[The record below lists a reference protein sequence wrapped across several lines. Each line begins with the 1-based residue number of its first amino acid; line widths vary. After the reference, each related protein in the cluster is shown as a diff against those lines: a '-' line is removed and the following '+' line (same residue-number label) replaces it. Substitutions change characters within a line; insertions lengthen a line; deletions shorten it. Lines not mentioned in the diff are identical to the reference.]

1 MSQGIECL
9 KKTKLNVVTPKVGM
23 KAFSDF
29 DIDERLLKSIGI
41 IGWETPTQVQESL
54 FSLAL
59 EDKNVIARA
68 RTGSGKTGAYLIPII
83 NKVIGF
89 TSVSALFI
97 APTKELCIQIN
108 DLLVKL
114 LEPLPFLQSLN
125 LSDLA
130 MEERS
135 VWENVS
141 GLNLCV
147 LSVRPNFC
155 NVVRYLVLDEADLLL
170 SFGYEQEMRD
180 GESLPSK
187 YQCIMTSATVTDDMS
202 ALKALFMTGPV
213 FTIKLKE
220 GDLPDVDQLAQY
232 QITCLN
238 DHERF
243 TILVAMFKL
252 RLIVGKT
259 IIFVNNTN
267 RCYMTS
273 LVLRAFGLKSCVLNS
288 SMPANSR
295 FHVINQYNN
304 GAFDIIIASDAVDA
318 FGDDAVQSR
327 EVIIHEY
334 FQSSR
339 KDKESG
345 VSRGIDFHQ
354 VGNVV
359 NLDFPTST
367 DIYIHRVGRT
377 ARGRNKGTALSLC
390 TPEERVYLDAIQEDI
405 NKQMG
410 RKVIIP
416 YEIRI
421 KELDSFVLRVKE
433 VLSKCGKSTIKAAR
447 IQEIKLEMMRSARL
461 QSFFAKN
468 PREKTLL
475 ETSTRPTMVA
485 VHTTA
490 IADVPEYMVPKSLR
504 GISYSKA
511 KPGKKRR
518 QKLQGKSSNQKVF
531 NRRKNDP
538 LSNFKI

>member
-1 MSQGIECL
+1 
-9 KKTKLNVVTPKVGM
+9 M

-41 IGWETPTQVQESL
+41 IGWESPTQVQESL

-89 TSVSALFI
+89 ISSDSKFFGGPTALFI

-141 GLNLCV
+141 RRFLKYWGLY
-147 LSVRPNFC
+147 R
-155 NVVRYLVLDEADLLL
+155 LDVPDFI
-170 SFGYEQEMRD
+170 SIKK
-180 GESLPSK
+180 SLPSK

-202 ALKALFMTGPV
+202 PLKTLFMTGPV

-220 GDLPDVDQLAQY
+220 GDLPNVDQLAQY

-259 IIFVNNTN
+259 IIFVNDTN

-318 FGDDAVQSR
+318 FGDDSVQSR
-327 EVIIHEY
+327 ELYLGKYCFFCSWLLFCEIIYEY

-390 TPEERVYLDAIQEDI
+390 TPEERVYLDEVQEDI
-405 NKQMG
+405 NGQMG
-410 RKVIIP
+410 RKVIVP

-447 IQEIKLEMMRSARL
+447 IQEIKLEVSAT
-461 QSFFAKN
+461 SYVYGFTEKMCGIEDFFGKSCTFIYEVTLSPVTN
-468 PREKTLL
+468 PN
-475 ETSTRPTMVA
+475 
-485 VHTTA
+485 
-490 IADVPEYMVPKSLR
+490 VPNAFGWLLR
-504 GISYSKA
+504 GIRWYDEYPVIFA
-511 KPGKKRR
+511 
-518 QKLQGKSSNQKVF
+518 VF
-531 NRRKNDP
+531 GVIIQEVN
-538 LSNFKI
+538 LLMSWTFFTFSL